1 MKKVSLKKIPIKKN
15 INLGLLLT
23 TILVL
28 ALCVVIGLILS
39 AARFSRNPGPTY
51 ASATLELTFN
61 GAAAG
66 TSPNGVE
73 FDLRVLESDEVL
85 SAGLKAASLEG
96 AYTPEQIRP
105 CLTVRGVYP
114 DSMAQ
119 QVLHYESLLDFSS
132 SRELSVGNYHPTT
145 FHVTLTNDF
154 DESIARNQLT
164 ALLNGIME
172 ACRRYF
178 TRVYSYGL
186 DPDSGVFDLDKYDYP
201 QQLDIIESRFNAVS
215 GYARTLYKKDPA
227 FLFRGSSFNDVDVR
241 LSMLLES
248 SLTRLTASLTLNGLS
263 KNTERLLT
271 QYQFQVHDL
280 SIRRD
285 MLNQELDKLDEMIT
299 SYEKHE
305 IIYLP
310 TSEALTKI
318 DGNSSATYDTL
329 VNKRKSISD
338 SITELNTRITNYNLR
353 IADLL
358 NSTGALPPNAA
369 VPNPAED
376 GTADAE
382 GNEAPAAGHTPT
394 AKEIEEAER
403 KREAQRAA
411 LEEDI
416 RTLVAEG
423 EAVISDFGEMLQSYN
438 EQQINESTF
447 VISEA
452 SYRRPR
458 LMSKSFIMQAV
469 ETTGPI
475 VALGFMVCV
484 ILIII
489 RKKKEESGE

>member
-1 MKKVSLKKIPIKKN
+1 
-15 INLGLLLT
+15 
-23 TILVL
+23 
-28 ALCVVIGLILS
+28 
-39 AARFSRNPGPTY
+39 
-51 ASATLELTFN
+51 
-61 GAAAG
+61 
-66 TSPNGVE
+66 
-73 FDLRVLESDEVL
+73 
-85 SAGLKAASLEG
+85 
-96 AYTPEQIRP
+96 
-105 CLTVRGVYP
+105 
-114 DSMAQ
+114 
-119 QVLHYESLLDFSS
+119 
-132 SRELSVGNYHPTT
+132 
-145 FHVTLTNDF
+145 
-154 DESIARNQLT
+154 
-164 ALLNGIME
+164 
-172 ACRRYF
+172 
-178 TRVYSYGL
+178 
-186 DPDSGVFDLDKYDYP
+186 
-201 QQLDIIESRFNAVS
+201 
-215 GYARTLYKKDPA
+215 
-227 FLFRGSSFNDVDVR
+227 
-241 LSMLLES
+241 
-248 SLTRLTASLTLNGLS
+248 
-263 KNTERLLT
+263 
-271 QYQFQVHDL
+271 
-280 SIRRD
+280 

-338 SITELNTRITNYNLR
+338 SITELNTRITNYSLR
-353 IADLL
+353 IADL